1 MSKLGRV
8 VEAVENYNQHVLDEV
23 QRARTDKKFGQEM
36 VNRWNEIKSRIKT
49 SAAPTGLML
58 PRLALPEIDEPGEIA
73 RYLLGDGLPG
83 EFPFLNGAYREM
95 YLEPLAEGAIE
106 TGAYEKNGKGARLN
120 GSNNGHKNGAAKTA
134 DTTTVKKPQQAEEPT
149 RLFSGLMLA
158 EDTNKR
164 FRFLSAHQRSKRL
177 STAFDGP
184 TLYGID
190 SDADGVF
197 GKIGEGGV
205 AVDTVE
211 DMVRLYD
218 GFDLG
223 SPDFSASMT
232 ISGPAP
238 IIMAMYIAAAKRR
251 FGDDVV
257 PKLRGTIQAD
267 IFKEVQAQNETI
279 FPVEASLRFLAD
291 MIQWTTE
298 HMPRWYPVSISGYHI
313 GEAGSTPVQQA
324 AYTLSNG
331 FAYAEM
337 LAARGIPVDEFGP
350 RLSFFLDCGLD
361 VEYIALTRVS
371 RRIWAIGMR
380 DAFGAG
386 HKAQMF
392 KVHTQTSG
400 RSLIAAEFKNNLTRT
415 AAELMLA
422 YMNGTNS
429 CHSNSADEP
438 FTTPSEEWIR
448 LAAHGQ
454 AILLEESGLF
464 KHTMN
469 MLSGSPGMKAV
480 ERAVEAA
487 ILEEFREIE
496 RLGGVVAAVENRYQR
511 SQIQNAAHRYE
522 QQIYDGTRPIVALT
536 KYRNPEEEMPEFEL
550 ARTPSS
556 RQQLQVDRLKKFKA
570 KHARKAEAALQ
581 KLADVVETEE
591 NCFPA
596 LMEAVEV
603 CSLGQISNACRK
615 SSAVSGRWSSRR
627 TGGQASL
634 PDSADRLP
642 ACLSALFCGPG
653 FQPVA
658 SFSAGRMPAGRVR
671 LEA

>member
-1 MSKLGRV
+1 MSKLGQV
-8 VEAVENYNQHVLDEV
+8 VESVEKYNQFVLDQV
-23 QRARTDKKFGQEM
+23 KRARTDEKFGRDLLG
-36 VNRWNEIKSRIKT
+36 RWNDIKAKIPVTR
-49 SAAPTGLML
+49 APTGLPL

-73 RYLLGDGLPG
+73 RFLFGEGLPG

-95 YLEPLAEGAIE
+95 YLEPVREVE
-106 TGAYEKNGKGARLN
+106 RFEKNGGPSRT
-120 GSNNGHKNGAAKTA
+120 GSKQKI
-134 DTTTVKKPQQAEEPT
+134 PQAEEPT

-158 EDTNKR
+158 EDTNER
-164 FRFLSAHQRSKRL
+164 FHYLTRHQRTHRL

-205 AVDTVE
+205 AIDTVE

-223 SPDFSASMT
+223 SANFSASMT

-238 IIMAMYIAAAKRR
+238 IIMAMYIAAAKRL
-251 FGDDVV
+251 FGDSVV

-279 FPVEASLRFLAD
+279 FPIEPSLRFLTD
-291 MIQWTTE
+291 MVEFTTRE
-298 HMPRWYPVSISGYHI
+298 MPRWYPISISGYHI

-337 LAARGIPVDEFGP
+337 FAARGIPIDQFGP

-361 VEYIALTRVS
+361 VEYIALARVS

-380 DAFGAG
+380 EVFGAG
-386 HKAQMF
+386 SKAQLY
-392 KVHTQTSG
+392 KLHTQTSG

-422 YMNGTNS
+422 YMNATNS

-454 AILLEESGLF
+454 AILLEESGIF

-487 ILEEFREIE
+487 ILDEFREIE
-496 RLGGVVAAVENRYQR
+496 RLGGVLAAVEDRYQR
-511 SQIQNAAHRYE
+511 SQIQNAAHKYE
-522 QQIYDGTRPIVALT
+522 QQIYDGTRPIIALN
-536 KYRNPEEEMPEFEL
+536 KYRDRSDDVPEVKL
-550 ARTPSS
+550 ARTP
-556 RQQLQVDRLKKFKA
+556 RKKQQLQVDRLTKFK
-570 KHARKAEAALQ
+570 KKNAEKSKRALD
-581 KLADVVETEE
+581 KLAAVVESGK
-591 NCFPA
+591 NCFPE
-596 LMEAVEV
+596 LLNAVEV
-603 CSLGQISNACRK
+603 CSLGQIT
-615 SSAVSGRWSSRR
+615 GRL
-627 TGGQASL
+627 QE
-634 PDSADRLP
+634 
-642 ACLSALFCGPG
+642 
-653 FQPVA
+653 VV
-658 SFSAGRMPAGRVR
+658 GRFRPMV
-671 LEA
+671 

>member
-1 MSKLGRV
+1 MTAEGNEDGAHRAPLQRQNVMSKLGQV
-8 VEAVENYNQHVLDEV
+8 VEAVEKYNRFVLDQV
-23 QRARTDKKFGQEM
+23 KRARSDEQYAREL
-36 VNRWNEIKSRIKT
+36 VNRWSETKAKT
-49 SAAPTGLML
+49 PVTHTPTGLPL

-73 RYLLGDGLPG
+73 RYLFGEGLPG

-95 YLEPLAEGAIE
+95 YLEPVREIE
-106 TGAYEKNGKGARLN
+106 SFEKDGEPVVAGVSPAR
-120 GSNNGHKNGAAKTA
+120 GSKERPTR
-134 DTTTVKKPQQAEEPT
+134 PPPPEEPT

-158 EDTNKR
+158 EDTNER
-164 FRFLSAHQRSKRL
+164 FHYLTQHQRTHRL

-205 AVDTVE
+205 AIDTVE

-223 SPDFSASMT
+223 SSNFSASMT

-251 FGDDVV
+251 FGPKVV

-279 FPVEASLRFLAD
+279 FPIEASLRFLTD
-291 MIQWTTE
+291 MVEFTTRE
-298 HMPRWYPVSISGYHI
+298 MPRWYPISISGYHI

-337 LAARGIPVDEFGP
+337 FAARGIPVDQFGP

-361 VEYIALTRVS
+361 AEYIALARVS

-386 HKAQMF
+386 PRGQLF
-392 KVHTQTSG
+392 KLHTQTSG

-422 YMNGTNS
+422 YMNATNS

-454 AILLEESGLF
+454 AILLEESGIF

-487 ILEEFREIE
+487 ILDEFREIE
-496 RLGGVVAAVENRYQR
+496 RLGGVLAAVEDRFQR

-522 QQIYDGTRPIVALT
+522 QQIYDGTRPIIGLN
-536 KYRNPEEEMPEFEL
+536 KYRNGEENAPEIKL
-550 ARTPSS
+550 ARTP
-556 RQQLQVDRLKKFKA
+556 RAKQQLQVDRLKKFKKKNAEKA
-570 KHARKAEAALQ
+570 KRALD
-581 KLADVVETEE
+581 KLVDVVERGE

-596 LMEAVEV
+596 LLEAVEV
-603 CSLGQISNACRK
+603 SSLGQI
-615 SSAVSGRWSSRR
+615 
-627 TGGQASL
+627 T
-634 PDSADRLP
+634 
-642 ACLSALFCGPG
+642 
-653 FQPVA
+653 
-658 SFSAGRMPAGRVR
+658 GRMQEVVGRFRPMV
-671 LEA
+671 

>member
-1 MSKLGRV
+1 MSKLGQV
-8 VEAVENYNQHVLDEV
+8 VEAVEKHGKFVLEEV
-23 QRARTDKKFGQEM
+23 KRARTDEKFGREM
-36 VNRWNEIKSRIKT
+36 TERWTKIKSEIPVAK
-49 SAAPTGLML
+49 APTGLPL
-58 PRLALPEIDEPGEIA
+58 PRLALPEIDEAGEIA
-73 RYLLGDGLPG
+73 RYLFGDGLPG

-95 YLEPLAEGAIE
+95 YLEPLVQEKSGNGA
-106 TGAYEKNGKGARLN
+106 
-120 GSNNGHKNGAAKTA
+120 NGHKQNGAR
-134 DTTTVKKPQQAEEPT
+134 PQEEPT

-164 FRFLSAHQRSKRL
+164 FHFLSAHQRSKRL

-218 GFDLG
+218 GFDVG

-251 FGDDVV
+251 FGPDVL

-279 FPVEASLRFLAD
+279 FPTEASLRFLCD
-291 MIQWTTE
+291 MIEWTTGE
-298 HMPRWYPVSISGYHI
+298 MPRWYPVSISGYHI

-331 FAYAEM
+331 FAYAEL
-337 LAARGIPVDEFGP
+337 LAARGLEVDQFAP

-361 VEYIALTRVS
+361 VEYIALSRVS
-371 RRIWAIGMR
+371 RKIWAIGMR
-380 DAFGAG
+380 DVFGAG
-386 HKAQMF
+386 PRGQMF
-392 KVHTQTSG
+392 KLHTQTSG
-400 RSLIAAEFKNNLTRT
+400 RSLVAAEFKNNLTRT

-454 AILLEESGLF
+454 AILLEESGIF

-480 ERAVEAA
+480 ERAVEKA
-487 ILEEFREIE
+487 ILQEFRQIE
-496 RLGGVVAAVENRYQR
+496 ALGGVLAAVENRYQR
-511 SQIQNAAHRYE
+511 SQIQTAAHRYE
-522 QQIYDGTRPIVALT
+522 QQIYDGTRPIVGLNR
-536 KYRNPEEEMPEFEL
+536 YRNDSEEMPEMEL
-550 ARTPSS
+550 ARTPKS
-556 RQQLQVDRLKKFKA
+556 RQQLQVDRLTKFKKRNA
-570 KHARKAEAALQ
+570 GKSGRALDR
-581 KLADVVETEE
+581 LAQVVERGE
-591 NCFPA
+591 NCFPM
-596 LMEAVEV
+596 LLEAVEV
-603 CSLGQISNACRK
+603 CSLGQIT
-615 SSAVSGRWSSRR
+615 GRLQEIVGHFR
-627 TGGQASL
+627 
-634 PDSADRLP
+634 PM
-642 ACLSALFCGPG
+642 
-653 FQPVA
+653 V
-658 SFSAGRMPAGRVR
+658 
-671 LEA
+671 

>member
-1 MSKLGRV
+1 MSKLGQV
-8 VEAVENYNQHVLDEV
+8 VESVEKYNKFVLEQV
-23 QRARTDKKFGQEM
+23 KRARSDEQFGRDLLG
-36 VNRWNEIKSRIKT
+36 RWNDIKAKIPITR
-49 SAAPTGLML
+49 APTGLPL

-73 RYLLGDGLPG
+73 RYLFGEGLPG
-83 EFPFLNGAYREM
+83 EFPYLNAAYREM
-95 YLEPLAEGAIE
+95 YLEPVREIESFEKDGESAEAGASP
-106 TGAYEKNGKGARLN
+106 TNRASKRPTRPPL
-120 GSNNGHKNGAAKTA
+120 
-134 DTTTVKKPQQAEEPT
+134 QEEPT

-158 EDTNKR
+158 EDTNER
-164 FRFLSAHQRSKRL
+164 FHYLTRHQRTQRL

-205 AVDTVE
+205 AIDTVE
-211 DMVRLYD
+211 DMIRLYD
-218 GFDLG
+218 GFELG
-223 SPDFSASMT
+223 SPNFSASMT

-238 IIMAMYIAAAKRR
+238 MIMAMYIAAAKRR
-251 FGDDVV
+251 FGSKVA
-257 PKLRGTIQAD
+257 PRLRGTVQAD

-279 FPVEASLRFLAD
+279 FPIEPSLRFLTD
-291 MIQWTTE
+291 MVEFTTRE
-298 HMPRWYPVSISGYHI
+298 MPRWYPISISGYHI

-337 LAARGIPVDEFGP
+337 FAARGIPIDQFGP

-361 VEYIALTRVS
+361 VEYIALARVS

-380 DAFGAG
+380 DVFGAG
-386 HKAQMF
+386 AKAQLY
-392 KVHTQTSG
+392 KLHTQTSG

-422 YMNGTNS
+422 YMNATNS

-454 AILLEESGLF
+454 AILLEESGIF

-496 RLGGVVAAVENRYQR
+496 RLGGVLAAVEERYQR

-522 QQIYDGTRPIVALT
+522 QQIYDGTRPIIALN
-536 KYRNPEEEMPEFEL
+536 KYRNGSDDIPEVKL
-550 ARTPSS
+550 ARTP
-556 RQQLQVDRLKKFKA
+556 RAKQQVQVDRLRKFKKKNA
-570 KHARKAEAALQ
+570 EKSKRALDTLAAVVERGENFFPTLLEAA
-581 KLADVVETEE
+581 
-591 NCFPA
+591 
-596 LMEAVEV
+596 EV
-603 CSLGQISNACRK
+603 CSLGQIT
-615 SSAVSGRWSSRR
+615 GRL
-627 TGGQASL
+627 QE
-634 PDSADRLP
+634 
-642 ACLSALFCGPG
+642 
-653 FQPVA
+653 VV
-658 SFSAGRMPAGRVR
+658 GRFRPMV
-671 LEA
+671 

>member
-8 VEAVENYNQHVLDEV
+8 IEAVEKYNAFVEEEV
-23 QRARTDKKFGQEM
+23 KRARSDGKFGAEM
-36 VNRWNEIKSRIKT
+36 VKRWNEIKAKIPVGT
-49 SAAPTGLML
+49 APTGLKL
-58 PRLALPEIDEPGEIA
+58 PRLALPEIDEAGDIT

-95 YLEPLAEGAIE
+95 YLEPLHSPAIE
-106 TGAYEKNGKGARLN
+106 TGTYEKNGHGAKSKLK
-120 GSNNGHKNGAAKTA
+120 SSKNGARNGAAAKP
-134 DTTTVKKPQQAEEPT
+134 PQQAEEPT

-158 EDTNKR
+158 EDTNER
-164 FRFLSAHQRSKRL
+164 FHFLGRHQRSKRL

-190 SDADGVF
+190 SDAPGIL
-197 GKIGEGGV
+197 GKIGEGGT
-205 AVDTVE
+205 AIDTVE

-251 FGDDVV
+251 FGPGIV

-279 FPVEASLRFLAD
+279 FPVEASLRFLTD
-291 MIQWTTE
+291 MMEFTTRE
-298 HMPRWYPVSISGYHI
+298 MPRWYPVSISGYHI

-337 LAARGIPVDEFGP
+337 MAARGIPVDEFGP

-400 RSLIAAEFKNNLTRT
+400 RSLVAAEFKNNLTRT
-415 AAELMLA
+415 AAELMLS

-454 AILLEESGLF
+454 AILLDESGIF

-496 RLGGVVAAVENRYQR
+496 RLGGVMGAVENRYQR
-511 SQIQNAAHRYE
+511 SQIQTAAHRYE
-522 QQIYDGTRPIVALT
+522 QQIYNGVRPIIALN
-536 KYRNPEEEMPEFEL
+536 KYRNDTEEMPEFEL
-550 ARTPSS
+550 ARTP
-556 RQQLQVDRLKKFKA
+556 RAKQQLQVDRLTKFKKKNA
-570 KHARKAEAALQ
+570 AKAEKALE
-581 KLADVVETEE
+581 KLAAVVETDE

-596 LMEAVEV
+596 LLEAVEV
-603 CSLGQISNACRK
+603 CSLGQISERLQE
-615 SSAVSGRWSSRR
+615 VVGRFR
-627 TGGQASL
+627 
-634 PDSADRLP
+634 PM
-642 ACLSALFCGPG
+642 
-653 FQPVA
+653 V
-658 SFSAGRMPAGRVR
+658 
-671 LEA
+671 

>member
-8 VEAVENYNQHVLDEV
+8 VEAVEKYNRFVLDQV
-23 QRARTDKKFGQEM
+23 KRARTDEKFGRELIT
-36 VNRWNEIKSRIKT
+36 RWSEAKAKT
-49 SAAPTGLML
+49 PVTHTPTGLPL

-73 RYLLGDGLPG
+73 RYLFGEGLPG

-95 YLEPLAEGAIE
+95 YLEPVRENELGSYGRNGDKNEVAAEMSPANRSKVP
-106 TGAYEKNGKGARLN
+106 TRLPRQ
-120 GSNNGHKNGAAKTA
+120 SR
-134 DTTTVKKPQQAEEPT
+134 PPEEPT

-158 EDTNKR
+158 EDTNER
-164 FRFLSAHQRSKRL
+164 FHYLTQHQRTHRL

-205 AVDTVE
+205 AIDTVE

-223 SPDFSASMT
+223 SPNFSASMT

-238 IIMAMYIAAAKRR
+238 IIMAMYIAAAKSR
-251 FGDDVV
+251 FGSKVV

-279 FPVEASLRFLAD
+279 FPIEASLRFLTD
-291 MIQWTTE
+291 LVEFTTRE
-298 HMPRWYPVSISGYHI
+298 MPRWYPISISGYHI

-337 LAARGIPVDEFGP
+337 FAARGIPVDQFGP

-361 VEYIALTRVS
+361 AEYIALGRVS

-380 DAFGAG
+380 DVFDAG
-386 HKAQMF
+386 PRGQLLKL
-392 KVHTQTSG
+392 HTQTSG

-415 AAELMLA
+415 AAELILS
-422 YMNGTNS
+422 YMNATNS

-454 AILLEESGLF
+454 AILLEESGIF

-480 ERAVEAA
+480 ERAVEAG
-487 ILEEFREIE
+487 ILDEFREIE
-496 RLGGVVAAVENRYQR
+496 RLGGVLAAVEDRFQR

-522 QQIYDGTRPIVALT
+522 QQIYDGTRPIVALN
-536 KYRNPEEEMPEFEL
+536 KYRNENEEMHEFEL
-550 ARTPSS
+550 ARTPRSK
-556 RQQLQVDRLKKFKA
+556 QQLQVDRLKKFKA
-570 KHARKAEAALQ
+570 KNARKAEAALD
-581 KLADVVETEE
+581 KLADIVETDE

-603 CSLGQISNACRK
+603 CSLGQISERLQE
-615 SSAVSGRWSSRR
+615 VVGRFR
-627 TGGQASL
+627 
-634 PDSADRLP
+634 PM
-642 ACLSALFCGPG
+642 
-653 FQPVA
+653 V
-658 SFSAGRMPAGRVR
+658 
-671 LEA
+671 

>member
-1 MSKLGRV
+1 MSKLGQV
-8 VEAVENYNQHVLDEV
+8 VEAVEKYNRFVLGQV
-23 QRARTDKKFGQEM
+23 KRARTDGKFGRELI
-36 VNRWNEIKSRIKT
+36 NRWNETKAKT
-49 SAAPTGLML
+49 PVTHTPTGLPL

-73 RYLLGDGLPG
+73 RYLFGEGLPG

-95 YLEPLAEGAIE
+95 YLEPVREIE
-106 TGAYEKNGKGARLN
+106 WSSYGKNAD
-120 GSNNGHKNGAAKTA
+120 KNDAAAGVSPANRSKVRPTR
-134 DTTTVKKPQQAEEPT
+134 PPLQEEPT

-158 EDTNKR
+158 EDTNER
-164 FRFLSAHQRSKRL
+164 FHYLTQHQRTQRL

-190 SDADGVF
+190 SDADGVS

-205 AVDTVE
+205 AIDTVE

-223 SPDFSASMT
+223 SPNFSASMT

-251 FGDDVV
+251 FGPKVV

-279 FPVEASLRFLAD
+279 FPIEASLHFLTD
-291 MIQWTTE
+291 MVEFTTRE
-298 HMPRWYPVSISGYHI
+298 MPRWYPISISGYHI

-337 LAARGIPVDEFGP
+337 FAARGIPVDQFGP

-361 VEYIALTRVS
+361 AEYIALARVS

-380 DAFGAG
+380 DAYGAG
-386 HKAQMF
+386 LHGQLF
-392 KVHTQTSG
+392 KLHIQTSG

-422 YMNGTNS
+422 YMNATNS

-454 AILLEESGLF
+454 AILLEESGIF

-487 ILEEFREIE
+487 ILDEFREIE
-496 RLGGVVAAVENRYQR
+496 RLGGVLAAVEDRFQR

-522 QQIYDGTRPIVALT
+522 QQIYDGTRPIIGLNR
-536 KYRNPEEEMPEFEL
+536 YRNGTDDIPEVKL
-550 ARTPSS
+550 ARTP
-556 RQQLQVDRLKKFKA
+556 RAKQQLQVDRLRKFKKKNAENA
-570 KHARKAEAALQ
+570 KRALD
-581 KLADVVETEE
+581 KLVDVVERGE

-596 LMEAVEV
+596 LLDAVEV
-603 CSLGQISNACRK
+603 SSLGQITGRLQE
-615 SSAVSGRWSSRR
+615 AVGRFR
-627 TGGQASL
+627 
-634 PDSADRLP
+634 PM
-642 ACLSALFCGPG
+642 
-653 FQPVA
+653 V
-658 SFSAGRMPAGRVR
+658 
-671 LEA
+671 

>member
-1 MSKLGRV
+1 MNKLGQV
-8 VEAVENYNQHVLDEV
+8 VEAVEKYNQFVLDEV
-23 QRARTDKKFGQEM
+23 KRARADEGFGRE
-36 VNRWNEIKSRIKT
+36 VIDRWHETKSKT
-49 SAAPTGLML
+49 LVTHTPTGLPL

-73 RYLLGDGLPG
+73 RYLFGDGLPG
-83 EFPFLNGAYREM
+83 EFPFLNGVYREM
-95 YLEPLAEGAIE
+95 YLEPIREIE
-106 TGAYEKNGKGARLN
+106 AGSFGKNGEGGNAE
-120 GSNNGHKNGAAKTA
+120 S
-134 DTTTVKKPQQAEEPT
+134 KKRKIDKKKIDNQPKAEEPT

-158 EDTNKR
+158 EDTNER
-164 FRFLSAHQRSKRL
+164 FHYLTAHQRTHRL

-205 AVDTVE
+205 AIDTVE

-251 FGDDVV
+251 FGPKVV

-279 FPVEASLRFLAD
+279 FPTEASLRFLTD
-291 MIQWTTE
+291 MVEFTTRE
-298 HMPRWYPVSISGYHI
+298 MPRWYPISISGYHI

-337 LAARGIPVDEFGP
+337 FAARGIPVDQFGP

-361 VEYIALTRVS
+361 IEYIALARVS

-380 DAFGAG
+380 DVFGAG
-386 HKAQMF
+386 ARAQLF
-392 KVHTQTSG
+392 KLHTQTSG

-422 YMNGTNS
+422 YMNATNS

-454 AILLEESGLF
+454 AILLEESGIF

-469 MLSGSPGMKAV
+469 LLSGSPGMKAV
-480 ERAVEAA
+480 ERAVEAG
-487 ILEEFREIE
+487 ILDEFREIE
-496 RLGGVVAAVENRYQR
+496 RLGGVLAAVEDRYQR
-511 SQIQNAAHRYE
+511 SQIQNASHRYE
-522 QQIYDGTRPIVALT
+522 QQINDGVRPIIGLNR
-536 KYRNPEEEMPEFEL
+536 YRNGSDDMPEVKL
-550 ARTPSS
+550 ARTP
-556 RQQLQVDRLKKFKA
+556 RKKQQLQVDRLVKFK
-570 KHARKAEAALQ
+570 KKNAEKSKRALD
-581 KLADVVETEE
+581 KLSAVVESGK
-591 NCFPA
+591 NCFPE
-596 LMEAVEV
+596 LLEAVEV
-603 CSLGQISNACRK
+603 CSLGQIT
-615 SSAVSGRWSSRR
+615 GRL
-627 TGGQASL
+627 QE
-634 PDSADRLP
+634 
-642 ACLSALFCGPG
+642 
-653 FQPVA
+653 VV
-658 SFSAGRMPAGRVR
+658 GRFRPMV
-671 LEA
+671 

>member
-1 MSKLGRV
+1 MSKLGQV
-8 VEAVENYNQHVLDEV
+8 VEAVEKHEQFVLDQV
-23 QRARTDKKFGQEM
+23 KKARTDEKFARQ
-36 VNRWNEIKSRIKT
+36 VTDRWNKIKAETPITR
-49 SAAPTGLML
+49 APTGLPL
-58 PRLALPEIDEPGEIA
+58 PRLALPEIDEAGEIA
-73 RYLLGDGLPG
+73 RYLFGDGLPG

-95 YLEPLAEGAIE
+95 YLEPLEQVTIE
-106 TGAYEKNGKGARLN
+106 DGSYQKNKNGQAAGNKKN
-120 GSNNGHKNGAAKTA
+120 GQKNGAR
-134 DTTTVKKPQQAEEPT
+134 PPEEPT

-164 FRFLSAHQRSKRL
+164 FHFLSAHQRSKRL

-218 GFDLG
+218 GFELG

-251 FGDDVV
+251 FGARVV
-257 PKLRGTIQAD
+257 PNLRGTIQAD

-279 FPVEASLRFLAD
+279 FPIEASLRFLCD
-291 MIQWTTE
+291 MIEWTSQN
-298 HMPRWYPVSISGYHI
+298 MPRWYPISISGYHI

-337 LAARGIPVDEFGP
+337 LAARGVPVDQFGP

-361 VEYIALTRVS
+361 VEYIALARVS
-371 RRIWAIGMR
+371 RKIWAIGMR
-380 DAFGAG
+380 DVFGAG
-386 HKAQMF
+386 TRAQMF
-392 KVHTQTSG
+392 KLHTQTSG

-454 AILLEESGLF
+454 AILLEESGIF

-480 ERAVEAA
+480 ERAVEKA
-487 ILEEFREIE
+487 ILDEFREIE
-496 RLGGVVAAVENRYQR
+496 SLGGVMGAVENRYQR

-522 QQIYDGTRPIVALT
+522 QQIYDGTRPIIALNR
-536 KYRNPEEEMPEFEL
+536 YRNGADDVPEIEL
-550 ARTPSS
+550 VRTSKS
-556 RQQLQVDRLKKFKA
+556 KQRLQVDRLKKFK
-570 KHARKAEAALQ
+570 KKNQNKAEAALR
-581 KLADVVETEE
+581 KLAAVVETNE

-596 LMEAVEV
+596 LLEAVEV
-603 CSLGQISNACRK
+603 CSLGQIS
-615 SSAVSGRWSSRR
+615 
-627 TGGQASL
+627 
-634 PDSADRLP
+634 DRL
-642 ACLSALFCGPG
+642 
-653 FQPVA
+653 QQVV
-658 SFSAGRMPAGRVR
+658 GRFRPMV
-671 LEA
+671 

>member
-1 MSKLGRV
+1 MSKLGQV
-8 VEAVENYNQHVLDEV
+8 VESVETYNQFVLDQV
-23 QRARTDKKFGQEM
+23 KRARSDEKLGRDLLG
-36 VNRWNEIKSRIKT
+36 RWNDIKAKIPTTR
-49 SAAPTGLML
+49 APTGLPL

-73 RYLLGDGLPG
+73 RFLLGEGLPG

-95 YLEPLAEGAIE
+95 YLEPVREVE
-106 TGAYEKNGKGARLN
+106 SFEKNGETKK
-120 GSNNGHKNGAAKTA
+120 SKT
-134 DTTTVKKPQQAEEPT
+134 DKKIPQAEEPT

-158 EDTNKR
+158 EDTNER
-164 FRFLSAHQRSKRL
+164 FHYLTAQQRTHRL

-205 AVDTVE
+205 AIDTVE

-251 FGDDVV
+251 FGPKVV
-257 PKLRGTIQAD
+257 PKLRGTIQTD

-279 FPVEASLRFLAD
+279 FPIEASLRFLTD
-291 MIQWTTE
+291 MMEFTTSE
-298 HMPRWYPVSISGYHI
+298 MPRWYPVSISGYHI

-331 FAYAEM
+331 FAYAEL
-337 LAARGIPVDEFGP
+337 LAARGIPVDQFGP

-361 VEYIALTRVS
+361 VEYIALARVS

-380 DAFGAG
+380 DVFGANARG
-386 HKAQMF
+386 QMF
-392 KVHTQTSG
+392 KLHTQTSG

-454 AILLEESGLF
+454 AILLEESGIF

-480 ERAVEAA
+480 ERTVEAA
-487 ILEEFREIE
+487 ILDEFREIE
-496 RLGGVVAAVENRYQR
+496 RLGGVLAAVEERYQR

-522 QQIYDGTRPIVALT
+522 QQIYDGTRPIIGLNR
-536 KYRNPEEEMPEFEL
+536 YRDGAEEIPDVKL
-550 ARTPSS
+550 ARTP
-556 RQQLQVDRLKKFKA
+556 RKKQQLQVDRLAKFKEKNAEKA
-570 KHARKAEAALQ
+570 KPALD
-581 KLADVVETEE
+581 KLAQAVESGE
-591 NCFPA
+591 NCFPM
-596 LMEAVEV
+596 LLEAVEA
-603 CSLGQISNACRK
+603 CSLGQIT
-615 SSAVSGRWSSRR
+615 GRL
-627 TGGQASL
+627 QE
-634 PDSADRLP
+634 
-642 ACLSALFCGPG
+642 
-653 FQPVA
+653 VV
-658 SFSAGRMPAGRVR
+658 GRFRPMV
-671 LEA
+671 